1 MEAATEYKD
10 GLKKRVCGRC
20 GEEETTPIPA
30 LGHTHNLVKTD
41 QKPATCTE
49 AGNKEYWTCSGCG
62 LYFGDAEGSTN
73 ITEGSWVIPATGH
86 TPLEA
91 VKENEA
97 AATCTEPGSYDLVV
111 YCDVCGT
118 EISREAKDV
127 PALGHTMTHTAA
139 KEATCTEAGNV
150 EYWTCGTCKKHFR
163 DEAGTT
169 EITEADLVVSALGH
183 DLKATAAKAAT
194 CTEAGNNAYWTCSR
208 CGLYFGD
215 AEGSTNITEG
225 SWVIPATGHT
235 PKEAVKE
242 NETAATCT
250 EAGSYD
256 MVVYCDVC
264 GEELSRETTTVP
276 ALGHTMTHTEAKAA
290 TCTEAGNVEY
300 WTCGTCKKH
309 FSDEAGTT
317 EIAEE
322 NLVIAALGH
331 DLKPTAAKEATCTEE
346 GSSAYWTCSR
356 CGLYFG
362 DEEGKTPIAE
372 GSWIIAALGH
382 DWGEWEELQPATE
395 SENGLEKRTCGRCG
409 EEETNVL
416 PALGHTHN
424 LVKTEE
430 KPATCTEAGNKEYW
444 TCSGC
449 GLYFGDAEGKTQIE
463 EGSWIIAAPGHDWSD
478 WSSWKAAEGGTQHEH
493 TRTCS
498 RCGETETE
506 KADHTWQED
515 TTITTTF
522 QDGKWTGSRKR
533 TCTGCQAEETFD
545 ALITPLFVDLYSD
558 GDEGGMTGSNVLVR
572 DDKFLLDTATV
583 RDFMEDHGLGAFYS
597 EDGKLTWEEE
607 HPEEQIEGTFTL
619 VNETDGNINFTEYLN
634 AGNTELTIQI
644 HFKPDT
650 EYSSRYAEA
659 DLTLTLKLQ
668 KPPTITITWICRK
681 DENDEGTVVQVNEKL
696 KNGITIDELQKPDA
710 SKLTFYGCEYK
721 WIRLSP
727 FGDIDPEG
735 APFWVDYETLPEVTY
750 YTLVTV
756 WTKDHTY
763 GNPGGWEL
771 SEDKTKA
778 VRKKTCTTCGH
789 QEIAEEAAIQKVNI
803 GIVFDE
809 DGKPK
814 LETVNGK
821 SYVALD
827 ITGIQSM
834 AADPDSG
841 FTTLGEGEELILS
854 DITLFTGETAFGVND
869 GRIENDYAA
878 GKITF
883 LKDTDKQLRVSD
895 LQEGTIVTVH
905 VEIIPDPNAKLD
917 PADPDYAEKS
927 TRYRKFKGGDYE
939 LALCYLS
946 LYFGG

>member
-1 MEAATEYKD
+1 MF
-10 GLKKRVCGRC
+10 
-20 GEEETTPIPA
+20 
-30 LGHTHNLVKTD
+30 
-41 QKPATCTE
+41 
-49 AGNKEYWTCSGCG
+49 
-62 LYFGDAEGSTN
+62 FGDAEGKTQ
-73 ITEGSWVIPATGH
+73 IEKDSWIIA
-86 TPLEA
+86 
-91 VKENEA
+91 
-97 AATCTEPGSYDLVV
+97 
-111 YCDVCGT
+111 
-118 EISREAKDV
+118 
-127 PALGHTMTHTAA
+127 ALGHTMTHTEA
-139 KEATCTEAGNV
+139 KAATCTETGNV

-169 EITEADLVVSALGH
+169 EIAEADLVVSALGH
-183 DLKATAAKAAT
+183 DLKATAAKAAA

-215 AEGSTNITEG
+215 AEGSTQITEG

-235 PKEAVKE
+235 PKEAAKE

-256 MVVYCDVC
+256 LVVYCDVC
-264 GEELSRETTTVP
+264 GEELSRETTTVD
-276 ALGHTMTHTEAKAA
+276 AL
-290 TCTEAGNVEY
+290 
-300 WTCGTCKKH
+300 
-309 FSDEAGTT
+309 
-317 EIAEE
+317 
-322 NLVIAALGH
+322 
-331 DLKPTAAKEATCTEE
+331 
-346 GSSAYWTCSR
+346 
-356 CGLYFG
+356 
-362 DEEGKTPIAE
+362 
-372 GSWIIAALGH
+372 
-382 DWGEWEELQPATE
+382 
-395 SENGLEKRTCGRCG
+395 
-409 EEETNVL
+409 
-416 PALGHTHN
+416 
-424 LVKTEE
+424 
-430 KPATCTEAGNKEYW
+430 
-444 TCSGC
+444 
-449 GLYFGDAEGKTQIE
+449 
-463 EGSWIIAAPGHDWSD
+463 GHDWSD
-478 WSSWKAAEGGTQHEH
+478 WSVWKAAEDGTQHEH

-515 TTITTTF
+515 STITTTF

-533 TCTGCQAEETFD
+533 TCTACLAEETLD

-659 DLTLTLKLQ
+659 NLTLTLKLQ

-721 WIRLSP
+721 WKRLSEYGEFDLEGMP
-727 FGDIDPEG
+727 FY
-735 APFWVDYETLPEVTY
+735 VDYETLPEVTY

-789 QEIAEEAAIQKVNI
+789 KEIAEEVSVQKVNI
-803 GIVFDE
+803 CLEIND
-809 DGKPK
+809 DGTPK
-814 LETVNGK
+814 LETYNGQ

-827 ITGIQSM
+827 ITEIQSM
-834 AADPDSG
+834 ASDPDSG
-841 FTTLGEGEELILS
+841 FTTLGEGEEILLS
-854 DITLFTGETAFGVND
+854 DIFPYVGAYVYSGED
-869 GRIENDYAA
+869 DRRICDDCIAC
-878 GKITF
+878 KVTF
-883 LKDTDKQLRVSD
+883 KDEADKSKKVAE
-895 LQEGTIVTVH
+895 LQNETVVTIQVD
-905 VEIIPDPNAKLD
+905 IIPNPELDPND
-917 PADPDYAEKS
+917 SDYAEKS
-927 TRYRKFKGGDYE
+927 TRYLKYKGGDYP
-939 LALCYLS
+939 LALLYLTAVVPG
-946 LYFGG
+946 F